1 MGRGDRDRLGSG
13 FAAVYIHSVHHD
25 IPAGLVNLADASLGA
40 EALWANDE
48 FFAAKERMLDPA
60 PPVSRPGTYDAHGQ
74 WMDGWETRRRREPGH
89 DSCILRLALRGA
101 IRVLDL
107 DTSFF
112 TGNYPPQ
119 ASVDATD
126 DADPLAAGASWTPL
140 LGKTDLGG
148 DRLNRFPVDDAR
160 PWRALRL
167 NIHPD
172 GGIARLRAWG
182 VVLADWTAV
191 RDDEIVD
198 LFAIER
204 GGVAL
209 IANDQ
214 HYGDIRNLNRPGRGI
229 NMGDGWETR
238 RRRDPGADWV
248 IVRLGHP
255 GTIREVEVDTAH
267 FRGNYPDRVSLRA
280 ALVRG
285 AGDDA
290 LAQASE
296 QWPLLLPEQK
306 LRADTQHRFRRELAA
321 LGPVSHLRMTIHPD
335 GGVSRLRA
343 FGTVAR
349 PR

>member
-1 MGRGDRDRLGSG
+1 VDQ
-13 FAAVYIHSVHHD
+13 D
-25 IPAGLVNLADASLGA
+25 IPTGLINLADASLGA
-40 EALWANDE
+40 SALWANDE

-60 PPVSRPGTYDAHGQ
+60 PPVSKPGTYDAHGQ

-89 DSCILRLALRGA
+89 DACIVKLAYRGA

-107 DTSFF
+107 DTHFF

-126 DADPLAAGASWTPL
+126 DADPLARDARWTTIL
-140 LGKTDLGG
+140 AQSALGG
-148 DRLNRFPVDDAR
+148 DRRNRFTVADPR

-167 NIHPD
+167 NIYPD

-182 VVLADWTAV
+182 TVQADWTGVAG
-191 RDDEIVD
+191 DEIVD

-209 IANDQ
+209 DANDQ
-214 HYGDIRNLNRPGRGI
+214 HYGNIRNLNRPGRGV

-238 RRRDPGADWV
+238 RRREPGADWV

-255 GTIREVEVDTAH
+255 GIIREVEVDTAH
-267 FRGNYPDRVSLRA
+267 FRGNYPDRVSLQA
-280 ALVRG
+280 ALLSE
-285 AGDDA
+285 AAADTLPA
-290 LAQASE
+290 ASDT
-296 QWPLLLPEQK
+296 WPVLLPEQK
-306 LRADTQHRFRRELAA
+306 LRADAVHRFAGEVVP

-335 GGVSRLRA
+335 GGVSRLRL

-349 PR
+349 P